1 MCLVAFAIGA
11 SDRWPLVI
19 AANRDEFLARPTLPL
34 SRWQTPSGQDIISG
48 RDLRAGGTW
57 MGITPGGRI
66 AFLTNVR
73 QASPE
78 AAPRS
83 RGELV
88 TRWLEGAGD
97 AASFV
102 AELERAD
109 GGGAAFGGFNVVLG
123 DLQTGA
129 WTWVT
134 NKSVLLS
141 DPSTLYAQ
149 ALPPGLYGLSN
160 AGLDTPWPK
169 TLELKRVLAAAL
181 KNGAAGSEALQAS
194 LWAALGNRQRA
205 LPKDLP
211 HTGVPLEVEEAL
223 SSAFVD
229 FPVRAYGTLCST
241 LLLAAPSS
249 NDEARWDIQLEERTH
264 VRGGLKQEASQ
275 GEADAQHVR
284 QEQLTVAPDSSRPAH
299 RLRSELSHA
308 RSKAQMSGSS
318 GSDS

>member
-11 SDRWPLVI
+11 SERWPLVI

-34 SRWQTPSGQDIISG
+34 ARWKTTAGQEIISG

-57 MGITPGGRI
+57 MGMTPGGRI

-88 TRWLEGAGD
+88 TRWLEGTGD
-97 AASFV
+97 AAGFV
-102 AELERAD
+102 AELEHAE
-109 GGGAAFGGFNVVLG
+109 GGGAAYGGFNLVLG
-123 DLQTGA
+123 DLQRNA

-134 NKSVLLS
+134 NRQAVA
-141 DPSTLYAQ
+141 PPAPALYSQ

-181 KNGAAGSEALQAS
+181 QAS
-194 LWAALGNRQRA
+194 DDSDGDALRSLLWAALGNRQRA
-205 LPKDLP
+205 LPRDLP
-211 HTGVPLEVEEAL
+211 HTGVPPELEEAL

-229 FPVRAYGTLCST
+229 FPAHAYGTRCST
-241 LLLAAPSS
+241 LLLAAPHSV
-249 NDEARWDIQLEERTH
+249 NRGTQPQWDIHLEERTH
-264 VRGGLKQEASQ
+264 ERSGLAHGASLASLDEAGS
-275 GEADAQHVR
+275 GIR
-284 QEQLTVAPDSSRPAH
+284 REQLVWR
-299 RLRSELSHA
+299 RLA
-308 RSKAQMSGSS
+308 GA
-318 GSDS
+318 

>member
-11 SDRWPLVI
+11 SERWPLVI

-34 SRWQTPSGQDIISG
+34 ARWQTASGQEIISG

-57 MGITPGGRI
+57 MGVTPGGRI

-102 AELERAD
+102 AKLERNE
-109 GGGAAFGGFNVVLG
+109 GGGAAYGGFNLVLG
-123 DLQTGA
+123 DLQRSA

-134 NKSVLLS
+134 NKSVVLS
-141 DPSTLYAQ
+141 AASTLYVQ

-181 KNGAAGSEALQAS
+181 KDGEGAGGSEALQAS

-205 LPKDLP
+205 QPQDLP
-211 HTGVPLEVEEAL
+211 HTGVPPELEEAL

-229 FPVRAYGTLCST
+229 FPARAYGTRCST
-241 LLLAAPSS
+241 LLLATPLNEDAGVQ
-249 NDEARWDIQLEERTH
+249 WDIQLEERTH
-264 VRGGLKQEASQ
+264 VRGGLAQ
-275 GEADAQHVR
+275 GVPQSDANSPDVHR
-284 QEQLTVAPDSSRPAH
+284 EQLAVRVS
-299 RLRSELSHA
+299 
-308 RSKAQMSGSS
+308 
-318 GSDS
+318 

>member
-11 SDRWPLVI
+11 SERWPLVI

-34 SRWQTPSGQDIISG
+34 ARWHPASGQEIISG

-57 MGITPGGRI
+57 MGMTPGGRI

-102 AELERAD
+102 AELEKAD
-109 GGGAAFGGFNVVLG
+109 GGGAAYGGFNLVLG
-123 DLQTGA
+123 DLQRGD

-141 DPSTLYAQ
+141 AASTLYVQ

-181 KNGAAGSEALQAS
+181 QAGDDESNGTAGREAMEAL
-194 LWAALGNRQRA
+194 LWTALGNRQRA
-205 LPKDLP
+205 LPQDLP
-211 HTGVPLEVEEAL
+211 HTGVAPELEEAL

-229 FPVRAYGTLCST
+229 FPVRAYGTRCST
-241 LLLAAPSS
+241 VLLATPFNGDA
-249 NDEARWDIQLEERTH
+249 DTQWDIQLEERTH
-264 VRGGLKQEASQ
+264 VRGGLAQGAPQDEA
-275 GEADAQHVR
+275 GAGDIR
-284 QEQLTVAPDSSRPAH
+284 REQLVWR
-299 RLRSELSHA
+299 RLA
-308 RSKAQMSGSS
+308 GDQ
-318 GSDS
+318 D

>member
-1 MCLVAFAIGA
+1 MCLIAFAIGA
-11 SDRWPLVI
+11 SNRWPLVI

-34 SRWQTPSGQDIISG
+34 ARWQTASGQEIISG

-102 AELERAD
+102 AELEKAE
-109 GGGAAFGGFNVVLG
+109 GGGAAYGGFNLVLG
-123 DLQTGA
+123 DLQRNA

-134 NKSVLLS
+134 NKSVLLTAA
-141 DPSTLYAQ
+141 STLYTQ
-149 ALPPGLYGLSN
+149 TLPPGLYGLSN

-169 TLELKRVLAAAL
+169 TLELKRVLTAAL
-181 KNGAAGSEALQAS
+181 KEGESAAGREALQAL

-205 LPKDLP
+205 LPQELP
-211 HTGVPLEVEEAL
+211 HTGVPPELEEAL

-229 FPVRAYGTLCST
+229 FPVHAYGTRCST
-241 LLLAAPSS
+241 LLLATPL
-249 NDEARWDIQLEERTH
+249 NDDAGMQWDIQLEERTH
-264 VRGGLKQEASQ
+264 VRGGLAQGTPH
-275 GEADAQHVR
+275 GEAGTPDIR
-284 QEQLTVAPDSSRPAH
+284 REQLAIRVS
-299 RLRSELSHA
+299 
-308 RSKAQMSGSS
+308 
-318 GSDS
+318 

>member
-11 SDRWPLVI
+11 SGRWPLVI

-34 SRWQTPSGQDIISG
+34 ARWQTASGQEIISG

-57 MGITPGGRI
+57 MGMTPGGRI

-102 AELERAD
+102 AELEKAE
-109 GGGAAFGGFNVVLG
+109 GGGAAYGGFNLVLG
-123 DLQTGA
+123 DLQRGA

-134 NKSVLLS
+134 NRQAVAPPAPALS
-141 DPSTLYAQ
+141 PTLYSQ

-181 KNGAAGSEALQAS
+181 QAGDDGSDGPAGREAMKAL
-194 LWAALGNRQRA
+194 LWTALGNRQRA
-205 LPKDLP
+205 QPQDLP
-211 HTGVPLEVEEAL
+211 HTGVPPELEEAL

-229 FPVRAYGTLCST
+229 FPVHAYGTRCST
-241 LLLAAPSS
+241 LLLATPS
-249 NDEARWDIQLEERTH
+249 NGKAGMQWDVQLEERTH
-264 VRGGLKQEASQ
+264 VRGGLAQGTPH
-275 GEADAQHVR
+275 GEAGTPDIR
-284 QEQLTVAPDSSRPAH
+284 REQLSVRVS
-299 RLRSELSHA
+299 
-308 RSKAQMSGSS
+308 
-318 GSDS
+318 

>member
-11 SDRWPLVI
+11 SGRWPLVI
-19 AANRDEFLARPTLPL
+19 AANRDEFFARPTLPMA
-34 SRWQTPSGQDIISG
+34 RWMTASAQEIISG

-57 MGITPGGRI
+57 MGMTPGGRI

-73 QASPE
+73 QAALES
-78 AAPRS
+78 APRS

-97 AASFV
+97 AESFV
-102 AELERAD
+102 AGLEKTE
-109 GGGAAFGGFNVVLG
+109 GGGMAYGGFNLVLG
-123 DLQTGA
+123 DLQHSA

-134 NKSVLLS
+134 NKSVVLS
-141 DPSTLYAQ
+141 GGSTLYAQ

-181 KNGAAGSEALQAS
+181 KESEGPATREALQAS

-205 LPKDLP
+205 LPQNLP
-211 HTGVPLEVEEAL
+211 HTGVPPELEEAL

-229 FPVRAYGTLCST
+229 FPARAYGTRCST
-241 LLLAAPSS
+241 LLVATPAHSPDPGPST
-249 NDEARWDIQLEERTH
+249 NVKPRWGIELEERTH
-264 VRGGLKQEASQ
+264 LRDAGPASAP
-275 GEADAQHVR
+275 EIHR
-284 QEQLTVAPDSSRPAH
+284 EQMVWQQL
-299 RLRSELSHA
+299 
-308 RSKAQMSGSS
+308 
-318 GSDS
+318 

>member
-11 SDRWPLVI
+11 SERWPLVI

-34 SRWQTPSGQDIISG
+34 ARWQTASGQEIISG

-102 AELERAD
+102 AELESAE
-109 GGGAAFGGFNVVLG
+109 GGGAAYGGFNLVLG
-123 DLQTGA
+123 DLRRSA

-134 NKSVLLS
+134 NKSALLAAA
-141 DPSTLYAQ
+141 STLYTQ

-181 KNGAAGSEALQAS
+181 NAGESAMGREALQSS

-205 LPKDLP
+205 LPQELP
-211 HTGVPLEVEEAL
+211 HTGVPLELEEAL

-229 FPVRAYGTLCST
+229 FPVRAYGTRCST
-241 LLLAAPSS
+241 LLLASPSS
-249 NDEARWDIQLEERTH
+249 DDDGQWNIQLEEHTH
-264 VRGGLKQEASQ
+264 LRGGLEQGAPQ
-275 GEADAQHVR
+275 GEADAPEVR
-284 QEQLTVAPDSSRPAH
+284 REQLSVRVP
-299 RLRSELSHA
+299 
-308 RSKAQMSGSS
+308 
-318 GSDS
+318 

>member
-11 SDRWPLVI
+11 SYRWPLVI

-34 SRWQTPSGQDIISG
+34 ARWQTPSGQEIISG

-78 AAPRS
+78 IAPRS

-88 TRWLEGAGD
+88 TRWLEGAGN
-97 AASFV
+97 AEGFV
-102 AELERAD
+102 AELENTG
-109 GGGAAFGGFNVVLG
+109 GGGAAYGGFNLVLG
-123 DLQTGA
+123 DLQHSA

-134 NKSVLLS
+134 NKSVVLS
-141 DPSTLYAQ
+141 EGPTLYVQ

-169 TLELKRVLAAAL
+169 TVELKRVLAAAL
-181 KNGAAGSEALQAS
+181 KDGESRADHEAMRAS

-205 LPKDLP
+205 LPRELP
-211 HTGVPLEVEEAL
+211 HTGVAPELEEAL
-223 SSAFVD
+223 SSAFVG
-229 FPVRAYGTLCST
+229 FPGRAYGTRCST
-241 LLLAAPSS
+241 MLLATPL
-249 NDEARWDIQLEERTH
+249 NGDKGQWDVQLEERTH
-264 VRGGLKQEASQ
+264 MRGGETA
-275 GEADAQHVR
+275 AQDVR
-284 QEQLTVAPDSSRPAH
+284 REQLAVRVS
-299 RLRSELSHA
+299 
-308 RSKAQMSGSS
+308 
-318 GSDS
+318 

>member
-11 SDRWPLVI
+11 SERWPLVI
-19 AANRDEFLARPTLPL
+19 AANRDEFLARPTLPMA
-34 SRWQTPSGQDIISG
+34 RWQTASGQEIISG

-57 MGITPGGRI
+57 MGMTPGGRI

-102 AELERAD
+102 AELEKTE
-109 GGGAAFGGFNVVLG
+109 GGGAAYGGFNLVLG
-123 DLQTGA
+123 DLQRGA

-141 DPSTLYAQ
+141 DASTLYVQ

-181 KNGAAGSEALQAS
+181 QAGDDDSEAMKAL
-194 LWAALGNRQRA
+194 LWTALGNRQRA
-205 LPKDLP
+205 LPQDLP
-211 HTGVPLEVEEAL
+211 HTGVPPELEEAL

-229 FPVRAYGTLCST
+229 FPVHAYGTRCST
-241 LLLAAPSS
+241 LLLATPCKDDAGMQ
-249 NDEARWDIQLEERTH
+249 WDIRLEERTH
-264 VRGGLKQEASQ
+264 VRGGLAQ
-275 GEADAQHVR
+275 GTTHGDAGIPDIR
-284 QEQLTVAPDSSRPAH
+284 REQLSVRAP
-299 RLRSELSHA
+299 
-308 RSKAQMSGSS
+308 
-318 GSDS
+318 